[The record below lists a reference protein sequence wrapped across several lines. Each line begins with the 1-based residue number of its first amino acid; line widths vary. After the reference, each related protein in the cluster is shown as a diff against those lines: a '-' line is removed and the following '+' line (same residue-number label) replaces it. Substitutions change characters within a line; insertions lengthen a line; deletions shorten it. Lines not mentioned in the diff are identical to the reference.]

1 MVENTEKEYIIFEA
15 SDRSFK
21 IRRDLFLEQI
31 INWQLEL
38 KDGSGDLMKIRVVNI
53 DNNGM
58 QKLKDSVRALVKK
71 PACGYLEFAGKTAD
85 QISNENLN
93 KMTSRMY
100 GDRMYRFLK
109 VHNQTLMKHEDIT
122 VMFEI
127 ICQKADDNRAQL
139 CMVLKAWQGR
149 KLLRELR
156 LKEFLFTALVLKLE
170 DSMIL

>member
-1 MVENTEKEYIIFEA
+1 MNENTEKEYIIFEA

-21 IRRDLFLEQI
+21 IRRNLFLGQI
-31 INWQLEL
+31 INWQFEL
-38 KDGSGDLMKIRVVNI
+38 KDGPGDLMKIRVVNI
-53 DNNGM
+53 DNDGM
-58 QKLKDSVRALVKK
+58 QKLKDSIHALVKK
-71 PACGYLEFAGKTAD
+71 PAYGYLEFAGKTAD
-85 QISNENLN
+85 QISNENLS

-100 GDRMYRFLK
+100 GDRMHRFLK

-139 CMVLKAWQGR
+139 CMALKAWQGR